1 MNHTITLKMAIP
13 AKIQMLSRLFSITI
27 VLLFASSDINA
38 QIEYEKFSSV
48 GTVNWSYIDKEDIK
62 ESSTLYTF
70 EIFNSKKMALVSV
83 GSDVK
88 KFDIIDD
95 INTDEM
101 RIIYFEGKAVLIIT
115 KDWENK
121 SFGIEFMGS
130 NIWIKCNA
138 HITYYY

>member
-1 MNHTITLKMAIP
+1 MIIR
-13 AKIQMLSRLFSITI
+13 IISITI
-27 VLLFASSDINA
+27 FLLFVISGVNA
-38 QIEYEKFSSV
+38 QFEYEKFSSV

-70 EIFNSKKMALVSV
+70 EIFNSKKIVLVSI

-95 INTDEM
+95 INSDEL
-101 RIIYFEGKAVLIIT
+101 RIIYFEGKAALIIT
-115 KDWENK
+115 RDFKNK
-121 SFGIEFMGS
+121 SYGLEFMGS

-138 HITYYY
+138 HMTYFY